1 MIADCA
7 DWFVFHCTR
16 STEREC
22 LERGVFAT
30 KNNFRNRKKMQ
41 QINAFT
47 QLYLFNV
54 ESKTLHGHFSKEGP
68 IGVVDSKLFD
78 GEFTLQVKVK
88 RSSVAVASS
97 AFVRFGPQKRQPSLK
112 PYKDALMP
120 SQVLTPSQVTHA
132 LSSGWEETKQELEQE
147 PATQATQATQEEEDN
162 TANLCEDL
170 LMLNVDDAS
179 ALTVSD
185 AGLDFFELQ
194 AFLSRLGLSRFE
206 KKFIAEE
213 VNMDL
218 LRTLNEDDLI
228 KYLSLPFGPARLI
241 VRAIRAES
249 LSQAA
254 RSDCPLLKLM

>member
-1 MIADCA
+1 
-7 DWFVFHCTR
+7 
-16 STEREC
+16 
-22 LERGVFAT
+22 
-30 KNNFRNRKKMQ
+30 
-41 QINAFT
+41 
-47 QLYLFNV
+47 
-54 ESKTLHGHFSKEGP
+54 
-68 IGVVDSKLFD
+68 
-78 GEFTLQVKVK
+78 
-88 RSSVAVASS
+88 
-97 AFVRFGPQKRQPSLK
+97 
-112 PYKDALMP
+112 MP

-132 LSSGWEETKQELEQE
+132 LSSGWEETKQEPEQE

-185 AGLDFFELQ
+185 AGVPQPQAFFELQ

-213 VNMDL
+213 INMDL

-254 RSDCPLLKLM
+254 SSDCPLLKLM